1 MIRFVKKKLAII
13 IQGELET
20 KVDKLNSLML
30 HYKVVEDVHQL
41 VMRDIQE
48 SQKDALIDWNTLPYL
63 LCSLTT
69 ILAQNSFGSIL
80 KGRVQKA
87 LIENYIKT

>member
-63 LCSLTT
+63 LCPLAT

-87 LIENYIKT
+87 LIENYIET